1 MIKINSIKRET
12 EIRKNIEE
20 LLRIKNRKH
29 NNNKAVDLMIT
40 MFLKTEI
47 IASE

>member
-1 MIKINSIKRET
+1 MIKINSIKKET
-12 EIRKNIEE
+12 AIRKNIEE

-29 NNNKAVDLMIT
+29 NNNNAVDLIIN